1 MCYGF
6 EIGIMIIIV
15 KNMVLETGV
24 VMVIIK
30 LF

>member
-6 EIGIMIIIV
+6 EIVIMIIIV
-15 KNMVLETGV
+15 KNTVLEIGA